1 MLLKTDPAINVEHN
15 KNRCYGNLRLTEG
28 LLKLVLWT
36 DERVTI
42 STEHLKLSHHWYV
55 CCVGIS
61 QAFE

>member
-1 MLLKTDPAINVEHN
+1 MLLKTDPAINMEHN
-15 KNRCYGNLRLTEG
+15 KTRCYGNLMEG

-36 DERVTI
+36 DKRVTI
-42 STEHLKLSHHWYV
+42 STEHLKHSRHWYV